1 MSINVKFKVT
11 LPEQVRYRGTLQ
23 Y

>member
-1 MSINVKFKVT
+1 VKFKVT
-11 LPEQVRYRGTLQ
+11 LREQVRYRGNLQ